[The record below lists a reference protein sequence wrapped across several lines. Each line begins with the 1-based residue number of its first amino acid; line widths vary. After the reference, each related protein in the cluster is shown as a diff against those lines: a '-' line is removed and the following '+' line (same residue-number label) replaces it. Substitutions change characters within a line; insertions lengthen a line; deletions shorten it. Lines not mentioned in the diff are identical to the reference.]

1 MSNLFTAVSVE
12 QQEIVAGGGN
22 TSSSYVNST
31 PVQIGLTGP
40 AALFGTYFK
49 GKQTK
54 QHGFSNSG
62 WNGSDARGA
71 QYIKDVTSIGLSFLQ
86 A

>member
-12 QQEIVAGGGN
+12 QQEIVAGGGA
-22 TSSSYVNST
+22 SSVT
-31 PVQIGLTGP
+31 PTTGITITGP

-54 QHGFSNSG
+54 QYGSSNSG
-62 WNGSDARGA
+62 WDGSNARGV
-71 QYIKDVTSIGLSFLQ
+71 QYIKDVKSIGLSFLQ